1 MRRYEV
7 WTLAVIILILV
18 SPCLA
23 QSGKDK
29 LVGTWRLVAIEDPS
43 PSKLFPDFNSIGY
56 IMYDSTGHLSMQ
68 IIRRSDRPKFASGNR
83 AEGTQEDVRT
93 AFLGYGAY
101 FGTYEVNEK
110 EGIVIHHLE
119 GALFPND
126 VGKDEIRYYEFSSND
141 RIILYVTRIVD
152 GKLVPKSSC
161 PRRLIWERG
170 AGKMNVLPS

>member
-7 WTLAVIILILV
+7 WIFAMFILILV

-29 LVGTWRLVAIEDPS
+29 LVGTWRLLAIEDPT
-43 PSKLFPDFNSIGY
+43 PDKDFPDFNPVGY
-56 IMYDSTGHLSMQ
+56 IMYDSMGHLSMQ
-68 IIRRSDRPKFASGNR
+68 IMRRSDRPKFVSGNR
-83 AEGTQEDVRT
+83 AKGTPDEIRA

-119 GALFPND
+119 GALLPND
-126 VGKDEIRYYEFSSND
+126 VGKDQIRYYEFSGND
-141 RIILYVTRIVD
+141 RITLYVTGIRD
-152 GKLVPKSSC
+152 GKLVRKSSC

-170 AGKMNVLPS
+170 K